1 MKVEFKSVVM
11 KKMILMSFEKNDV
24 SQTKTY
30 RRSIMKRAMLVAAMI
45 LGIAGMSF
53 AQNSANTNVT
63 VSTTVI
69 QGITLTVSGTLNF
82 GTVVAGTTPAALS
95 ANTNGS
101 APLFTA
107 TANGATSLTVTYGAT
122 VSLTGPG
129 TALTFTPS
137 VVGANS
143 SSNQS
148 SATSV
153 ASGSTVTTSGST
165 GSAGHYYFWLG
176 GSLAAIPAAQ
186 APGSYSGSF
195 TLTVNY

>member
-1 MKVEFKSVVM
+1 M
-11 KKMILMSFEKNDV
+11 KKMILKSFEKNNV

-45 LGIAGMSF
+45 LGIAGMSL

-107 TANGATSLTVTYGAT
+107 TANGATSL
-122 VSLTGPG
+122 
-129 TALTFTPS
+129 
-137 VVGANS
+137 
-143 SSNQS
+143 
-148 SATSV
+148 
-153 ASGSTVTTSGST
+153 
-165 GSAGHYYFWLG
+165 
-176 GSLAAIPAAQ
+176 
-186 APGSYSGSF
+186 
-195 TLTVNY
+195 

>member
-1 MKVEFKSVVM
+1 MKNLNPTRKTEKNKFQNAESYRRIVM
-11 KKMILMSFEKNDV
+11 KNLI
-24 SQTKTY
+24 
-30 RRSIMKRAMLVAAMI
+30 LVAAMV

-53 AQNSANTNVT
+53 AQNSASTNVN
-63 VSTTVI
+63 VSATVI

-186 APGSYSGSF
+186 TPGTYSGSF